1 MMKTNPV
8 YRHGALVAILL
19 TGAGCLIL
27 ANGTAAEARA
37 KADASKPAK
46 PPIEQGMSAEEV
58 RKLIGEPLEIKP
70 IAPDATEVSGEKWVY
85 RRKLHTETTTE
96 PVRSETLPAYLGP
109 GMGENG
115 MGTVISPIYRLKHT
129 TFMQVTALLMVDGQ
143 LVTAR
148 QWVEQ
153 EVSYEG

>member
-1 MMKTNPV
+1 
-8 YRHGALVAILL
+8 
-19 TGAGCLIL
+19 
-27 ANGTAAEARA
+27 
-37 KADASKPAK
+37 
-46 PPIEQGMSAEEV
+46 
-58 RKLIGEPLEIKP
+58 
-70 IAPDATEVSGEKWVY
+70 
-85 RRKLHTETTTE
+85 
-96 PVRSETLPAYLGP
+96 
-109 GMGENG
+109 MGENG